1 LTVDDEEKLKLG
13 KGVAFVKSRWK
24 RLPQG
29 DDTWEADFEALPKP
43 IMQRKGGKT
52 AQRRNRDERAAR
64 SRPTF
69 HRATPRPVGGQL
81 ALTSSAAASCT
92 AS

>member
-1 LTVDDEEKLKLG
+1 MTEDDEEKLKLG

-52 AQRRNRDERAAR
+52 AQRNRDERAAR

-69 HRATPRPVGGQL
+69 HRATPRPVGVQL
-81 ALTSSAAASCT
+81 ALISCAAASCT